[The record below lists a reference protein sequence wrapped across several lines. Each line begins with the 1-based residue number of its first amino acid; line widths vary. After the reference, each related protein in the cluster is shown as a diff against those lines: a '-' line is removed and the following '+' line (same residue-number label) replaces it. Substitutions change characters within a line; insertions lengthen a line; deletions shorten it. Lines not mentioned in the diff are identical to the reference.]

1 MRLEAGLYMLSEF
14 GAKIRLEIDSETWQ
28 SVLYAALCR
37 ALSSFKTLEY
47 LFLFLEC
54 SEITVSSTFSIP
66 KHRFSSVNVQKSM
79 FLGVIYADFT
89 SF

>member
-37 ALSSFKTLEY
+37 ALGSVKTLNPC
-47 LFLFLEC
+47 FC
-54 SEITVSSTFSIP
+54 SL
-66 KHRFSSVNVQKSM
+66 NVQKSLFSVC
-79 FLGVIYADFT
+79 FLSRSNV
-89 SF
+89 SVP